1 LIDLIA
7 EFLSW
12 EAKRV
17 VEAKVLMSRI
27 IEVTI
32 PLPTVLVRVSIVDMA
47 AAALASVRA
56 VIMTEEAPR
65 LTKWIWHLLV
75 ENRDKTAGEREVQ
88 LMFGVVGERGE
99 VFGDISRLI
108 LNFL

>member
-1 LIDLIA
+1 MDLVA

-12 EAKRV
+12 EANRV

-27 IEVTI
+27 MEVTI

-56 VIMTEEAPR
+56 WLVISI
-65 LTKWIWHLLV
+65 LKSQLLGGS
-75 ENRDKTAGEREVQ
+75 RGAGEPGW
-88 LMFGVVGERGE
+88 L
-99 VFGDISRLI
+99 S
-108 LNFL
+108 

>member
-1 LIDLIA
+1 MDLVA

-12 EAKRV
+12 EANRV

-27 IEVTI
+27 MEVTI

-56 VIMTEEAPR
+56 WLVISISKSQVLER
-65 LTKWIWHLLV
+65 
-75 ENRDKTAGEREVQ
+75 AGEPQ
-88 LMFGVVGERGE
+88 
-99 VFGDISRLI
+99 SRPGSRCLGKKHDS
-108 LNFL
+108 